1 MHATTEPHWG
11 ILMRKFRRRRSPHNL
26 DRAENLP
33 TCTGRATAQPTGKSY
48 HWLMTIEKTGLP
60 QYYDAS
66 SMALW
71 VEYLDLSAEEREELA
86 EALVRSLLPESL
98 RQELTSSWDSSGGE
112 E

>member
-1 MHATTEPHWG
+1 MDATTEPHWG
-11 ILMRKFRRRRSPHNL
+11 MLMRKFRRRRRPPNL
-26 DRAENLP
+26 DRAASLP
-33 TCTGRATAQPTGKSY
+33 TCTGRSTANAIGKSY
-48 HWLMTIEKTGLP
+48 NWLMTIEKTGLP

-98 RQELTSSWDSSGGE
+98 RQELTSSWGSSGGE